1 MGELK
6 SKLLERMAKK
16 EEFVGSFLNLTYGNQ
31 QDRPIIKYVFDQII
45 NVGVKPGQRVNL
57 IDYFEMQNRIKPS
70 FDIEHL
76 QCRSFAKNDEE
87 LEFLDEIGNLLVIPR
102 QINGILGNSNF
113 DKKIKIFL
121 NPEKYDN
128 NIKHVPDFVRV
139 FAQNNK
145 GKLNWSNEDIKKR
158 TIELAALSFD
168 AASKHYKY

>member
-1 MGELK
+1 
-6 SKLLERMAKK
+6 
-16 EEFVGSFLNLTYGNQ
+16 
-31 QDRPIIKYVFDQII
+31 
-45 NVGVKPGQRVNL
+45 
-57 IDYFEMQNRIKPS
+57 MQNRIKPS

-102 QINGILGNSNF
+102 QINGILGSSKF

-121 NPEKYDN
+121 NPEKHDN

-139 FAQNNK
+139 FAQENK
-145 GKLNWSNEDIKKR
+145 RKSNWSNDDIKTR
-158 TIELAALSFD
+158 TKELATQSYE